1 MASLPPVTDDAEP
14 GILNAPFDV
23 ALGDRYLVYALSTIT
38 ARSLPDLRDGLK
50 PVHRRL
56 LWAMR
61 LLRLNPDQ
69 GYKKCAR
76 VVGDVIGKY
85 HPHGDASVYDAMVR
99 LAQDF
104 ALRVPLVDGQ
114 GNFGNIDGD
123 NAAAMRYTE
132 ARLTDAAVRLMDGL
146 DEEAVPFRAT
156 YNGEEEEPE
165 LFPGLF
171 PNLL

>member
-1 MASLPPVTDDAEP
+1 MSRQAARKAEEIKVVDL
-14 GILNAPFDV
+14 GQ
-23 ALGDRYLVYALSTIT
+23 ALSERYLAYALSTIT
-38 ARSLPDLRDGLK
+38 ARSLPDVRDGLK

-56 LWAMR
+56 LYAM
-61 LLRLNPDQ
+61 LQLKLDPKS

-85 HPHGDASVYDAMVR
+85 HPHGDVAVYEAMVR

-104 ALRVPLVDGQ
+104 AVRYPLVDGQ

-132 ARLTDAAVRLMDGL
+132 ARLTEVAQALLAGIDENAVD
-146 DEEAVPFRAT
+146 FRAT
-156 YNGEEEEPE
+156 
-165 LFPGLF
+165 
-171 PNLL
+171 